1 MPKKLENK
9 LKMEATRK
17 GLSGDRWRKYVY
29 GTVQKVEKEK
39 VAKKRRRKI

>member
-29 GTVQKVEKEK
+29 GTMRKVEKEK
-39 VAKKRRRKI
+39 KPRKKI